1 MTQQRNNTLKQSLDA
16 GLNNFLNNRKSNEKQ
31 LQKIENDKLNFSSKI
46 DSIDSSMSGK
56 DFTNNLG
63 MFYDQQI
70 DKFYNIKN
78 SMAKGEMDKR
88 EGNRILNSMT
98 QQVDKM
104 KIMMPK
110 MIQVAT
116 EVWEGSGN
124 AGKQGGISTS
134 TTPQNIINVFGAV
147 AEGGNV
153 YTVEDPKT
161 NNIWLMK
168 LPDSVEKK
176 FLEDGTV
183 SEYEL
188 HASLNDQLSETGDL
202 TGGGLVNFD
211 EVMKLGPENMVKR
224 ITNLDKFSQPLMKTV
239 LKEEDI
245 NNGYYSLN
253 QTYELNNDDNT
264 SVEKTGIYTD
274 AAGAHRM
281 KTALEDVNAYTS
293 MLNDDEAMQS
303 IWGDL
308 MPDDLTNNLG
318 FNWDGSDEQ
327 RTAARGWMIEDGIA
341 KMLLRQGLIEG
352 EEIDGVMVPK
362 IDENATGDLLDRLTY
377 LDKSQTGFID
387 VQNVNLGELNKTEKA
402 DIQTSMLV
410 VEPAYGKIMENWKTW
425 KNNNSSATLEDRE
438 KAFANTIIEELNN
451 LTGPKVEN
459 TWMINPDN
467 PKQIMDGKRGTPID
481 LLDKSNNPRED
492 VIIQLLGTRSGLG
505 SKTAAKLFKNFD
517 KYQQQTD
524 STDMDLSF
532 LPDASNFTKNI
543 S

>member
-16 GLNNFLNNRKSNEKQ
+16 GLNNFLNNRQSNKRQ
-31 LQKIENDKLNFSSKI
+31 LQKIEKDKLNFSSKI
-46 DSIDSSMSGK
+46 DSIDSSQSGK

-116 EVWEGSGN
+116 EVWEGAAN

-168 LPDSVEKK
+168 LPDAVEKK

-188 HASLNDQLSETGDL
+188 YASLNDQLSETGDL

-253 QTYELNNDDNT
+253 QTYELNGDT

-274 AAGAHRM
+274 YTGATKM
-281 KTALEDVNAYTS
+281 KTALKDVNAYTS

-308 MPDDLTNNLG
+308 IPDELTNSNG
-318 FNWDGSDEQ
+318 FNWDGTDKQ
-327 RTAARGWMIEDGIA
+327 RDIARDWMIEDGIA

-352 EEIDGVMVPK
+352 EEVNGVQVPK
-362 IDENATGDLLDRLTY
+362 INPNGTGDLLSRLTY
-377 LDKSQTGFID
+377 LEKDETGFVDI
-387 VQNVNLGELNKTEKA
+387 QNVNLGELNKTEKA

-410 VEPAYGKIMENWKTW
+410 VEPAYGKIMSNWKTW
-425 KNNNSSATLEDRE
+425 KDNNSTASTEDRE

-451 LTGPKVEN
+451 LPGPKVEN
-459 TWMINPDN
+459 TWMINPNN

-517 KYQQQTD
+517 KYQQETD

-532 LPDASNFTKNI
+532 LPDASNSTKNI